1 MLSISF
7 NRLPLACTLNS
18 LYRAIPIRLA
28 NGKTVTKS
36 VLSSR
41 ARTCKQALVSEMLRQ
56 LGGRPPRLDR
66 ECSVT
71 ISVTP
76 RDRRTPD
83 ADAYLKQTCDALQAA
98 GVITNDKLIVQIVTE
113 RMPSPERP
121 GWMNVT
127 VSELP

>member
-1 MLSISF
+1 MLTVSF
-7 NRLPLACTLNS
+7 TRLPLACPMNR

-28 NGKTVTKS
+28 NGRTVTKS

-41 ARTCKQALVSEMLRQ
+41 ARVCKQALVSEMLRQ
-56 LGGRPPRLDR
+56 MGGRPPRIDR
-66 ECSVT
+66 ECTVT

-76 RDRRTPD
+76 SNKRTPD

-98 GVITNDKLIVQIVTE
+98 GVVLNDKLIVQITTE
-113 RMPSPERP
+113 RMPTSERP
-121 GWMNVT
+121 GWMSLT